1 MRQLARWYDID
12 VDIQGQFPDQAFTGR
27 IQRDL
32 PLKDVLKGLETDQ
45 IHFKLEGRKLIV
57 TP

>member
-1 MRQLARWYDID
+1 
-12 VDIQGQFPDQAFTGR
+12 VGR

-32 PLKDVLKGLETDQ
+32 PLKDVLKGLESDQ